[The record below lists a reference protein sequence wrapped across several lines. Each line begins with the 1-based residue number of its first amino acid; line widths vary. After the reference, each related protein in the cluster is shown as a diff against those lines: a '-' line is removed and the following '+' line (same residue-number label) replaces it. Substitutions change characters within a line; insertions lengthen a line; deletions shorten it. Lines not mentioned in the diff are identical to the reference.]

1 MGILSKKVGKR
12 IRELREKQNIKQYE
26 LAEMLEMEPSN
37 LTRIENGYQMPKED
51 NISKIANCLGILE
64 KDLFDFDENLSKE
77 ELIEKIIR
85 FLQNTAPEKVEYY
98 YKLLNCI
105 R

>member
-51 NISKIANCLGILE
+51 NISKIANCLEILE
-64 KDLFDFDENLSKE
+64 KYLFDFDENLSKE
-77 ELIEKIIR
+77 ELIEKIIK
-85 FLQNTAPEKVEYY
+85 FLQNTVPEKVEYY